1 MIKRLRRTV
10 KVGALM
16 TVAAG
21 GLLVAGASPA
31 LADTSQATANAL
43 TIELAGNPL
52 LSTGQ
57 CVVEHPST
65 AAPPE
70 VCNENPAVPIQSAV
84 SIGLLAQTAI
94 ANPGEGDDLSPATS
108 AACAGAVAGNG
119 TIQLIGPTGECQ
131 VDPGDPDGI
140 VIDLGTVA
148 QIRAD
153 AIIAECTATS
163 VPQGGTTNVTLVNA
177 ELQLLALGLPIG
189 PPIPLDSDP
198 APNTPVVELGGL
210 LTIMLNQQP
219 PAPPA
224 PDPLPAGAVGTTA
237 LNVELLEVLGGDP
250 VAQVTIG
257 TVTCGPNVFVQPI
270 PVIPLEGLPVALATL
285 TGAGVVALVI
295 HRRRRLAAESAA

>member
-1 MIKRLRRTV
+1 MIKRIRHTV

-16 TVAAG
+16 TVAAT

-31 LADTSQATANAL
+31 LADTSEATANAL

-52 LSTGQ
+52 ISTGQ
-57 CVVEHPST
+57 CVVTHPSD
-65 AAPPE
+65 ASAPD
-70 VCNENPAVPIQSAV
+70 VCNENPTVPVLSALA
-84 SIGLLAQTAI
+84 IGLLAQTAI
-94 ANPGEGDDLSPATS
+94 ANPGEGADLSPATS

-119 TIQLIGPTGECQ
+119 TIQLLSPSGDCE
-131 VDPGDPDGI
+131 VSPGDPDGVI
-140 VIDLGTVA
+140 IDLGSVA

-163 VPQGGTTNVTLVNA
+163 VPQGGTTDVTLVNA
-177 ELQLLALGLPIG
+177 ELQLLALGLPVG

-198 APNTPVVELGGL
+198 APNTPVVALGGL

-237 LNVELLEVLGGDP
+237 LNVELLGVLGGAP
-250 VAQVTIG
+250 LVQVTVG
-257 TVTCGPNVFVQPI
+257 TVTCGPNVFVAAI
-270 PVIPLEGLPVALATL
+270 PVIPLEGLPIALATV
-285 TGAGVVALVI
+285 TAAGVVALVV
-295 HRRRRLAAESAA
+295 HRRRRLGSDTTA